1 MPWKRIGAIAAI
13 VVIGVAFLAGYLPE
27 HRMRTAAEQESLS
40 LGERLRAAEAHVRMG
55 QLLGEALTIREIV
68 MRQNYGQAQE
78 LSSSFFDRVRQEA
91 STTPVDEFRTTLE
104 GILARRDSI
113 TASLTKASSGVL
125 DTLNTIELQLRRVL
139 GYPLPPET
147 VTQ

>member
-1 MPWKRIGAIAAI
+1 
-13 VVIGVAFLAGYLPE
+13 
-27 HRMRTAAEQESLS
+27 
-40 LGERLRAAEAHVRMG
+40 MG

-78 LSSSFFDRVRQEA
+78 LSSSFFDHVRQEA
-91 STTPVDEFRTTLE
+91 STTPVAEFRTALE

-113 TASLTKASSGVL
+113 TSSLTKASSEVL
-125 DTLNTIELQLRRVL
+125 DTLHAIELQLRRVL

-147 VTQ
+147 ATP